1 MATTGSSTQ
10 PPKAEPPG
18 ADTAYVAAAAGAESV
33 DVALLGDDHRLKPHA
48 LGLFGVLFIALAGA
62 APMSAMLGNVPIAVG
77 FGNGTAAPGGFIL
90 AAAVLLLF
98 SIGYVAMARLFT
110 TAGGFYGFIS
120 HGLGRPLGMAA
131 GWGGMAAYSLFEAG
145 EYGIFAY
152 FTRSTFAQYLGIHL
166 PWPVY
171 AFAGIALVAG
181 LTYFDVKLSAKVLGV
196 ALVLEVLLLLV
207 MDIFVL
213 AKGGASGISF
223 APLNPVSSMVGAGIA
238 AAAPGVGIFF
248 AMWSWVGF
256 EATANYAEEAREPR
270 KMVPRAT
277 YIAVIS
283 LAVLYTLTA
292 WAAVLGHG
300 LANASENAATDPG
313 SFFFTITNQFV
324 GSAANDVMQ
333 WLIITSTFACAMA
346 FHTAAT
352 RYFYA
357 MGREGILNRW
367 LGRTHKRWQ
376 SPYAAS
382 FFQSGVAAVLVALFI
397 AMWYASK
404 PTQDFADFQ
413 TAPYLELYGWF
424 AILGTFL
431 VMVIMTFSGIATI
444 SYFSRSEHRQAEHW
458 WKWLIAPLLGSVGL
472 AYVVYLLWANIST
485 LGGDIFIVKAIPWV
499 GTVWLISGV
508 GIALWIRAR
517 NPKKYEVLGRMVSK
531 GL

>member
-1 MATTGSSTQ
+1 MATTGSSTR
-10 PPKAEPPG
+10 PPAGEPPAEDTFVASA
-18 ADTAYVAAAAGAESV
+18 ADAESV
-33 DVALLGDDHRLKPHA
+33 DVALLGDDRRLKRHA

-62 APMSAMLGNVPIAVG
+62 APMSAMLGNVPYAVG

-90 AAAVLLLF
+90 AAIVLLLF
-98 SIGYVAMARLFT
+98 SVGYVAMARLFT

-145 EYGIFAY
+145 EWGIFAY
-152 FTRSTFAQYLGIHL
+152 YTRSTFSQFLHINLA
-166 PWPVY
+166 WPVY
-171 AFAGIALVAG
+171 AFAGLALVAV

-207 MDIFVL
+207 MDIVIL

-223 APLNPVSSMVGAGIA
+223 APLNPVSSMVGAGIK

-248 AMWSWVGF
+248 ALWSWVGF

-283 LAVLYTLTA
+283 LGVIYTLTA
-292 WAAVLGHG
+292 WAGVLGHG
-300 LANASENAATDPG
+300 LDKASTSAATDPG
-313 SFFFTITNQFV
+313 TFYFSITSRFV
-324 GSAANDVMQ
+324 GSGAKDVMQ

-346 FHTAAT
+346 FHAAAT

-357 MGREGILNRW
+357 MGREGILPRW
-367 LGRTHKRWQ
+367 LGRTQKRWQ
-376 SPYAAS
+376 SPYAGS
-382 FFQSGVAAVLVALFI
+382 FFQSGIAAVLVCLFI
-397 AMWYASK
+397 LLWYVNT
-404 PTQDFADFQ
+404 PTRNFADFQ
-413 TAPYLELYGWF
+413 TMPFLELYGWF

-431 VMVIMTFSGIATI
+431 VLVIMTFSGIATI
-444 SYFSRSEHRQAEHW
+444 SYFGMSEHRQTEHW
-458 WKWLIAPLLGSVGL
+458 FKWLVAPLLGSIGM
-472 AYVVYLLWANIST
+472 AYVVYLLWANLPT
-485 LGGDIFIVKAIPWV
+485 LGGDIFIVRAIPWV
-499 GTVWLISGV
+499 GTAWLVIGV
-508 GIALWIRAR
+508 AIALWYRSR
-517 NPKKYEVLGRMVSK
+517 DPEKYEVLGRMVSK